1 MKKTIKGLSLAI
13 LFIFAL
19 GNITLAASMGDV
31 KAYSYPDTK
40 DFFGGYFD
48 FSGSAQELRARDRD
62 VKNVYVS
69 VKALCRERIIK
80 TVDKLEHYRSG
91 AYAGGT
97 GFFQENFDGYIEISA
112 LARTRYVDDSTD
124 QDSDSSYI
132 RYMYP
137 GPQPF
142 KEGYN
147 ADQLNSFNN
156 TFDAH
161 AQELILLGKDNPTV
175 LRTRDA
181 GNKFQFVSR
190 SQLCTDDSYEK
201 YKGIYVNYVLDAN
214 LQEGDFMPTGVYIF
228 DDNEVKIVSINENQ
242 VYTFN
247 TK

>member
-1 MKKTIKGLSLAI
+1 
-13 LFIFAL
+13 
-19 GNITLAASMGDV
+19 
-31 KAYSYPDTK
+31 
-40 DFFGGYFD
+40 
-48 FSGSAQELRARDRD
+48 
-62 VKNVYVS
+62 
-69 VKALCRERIIK
+69 
-80 TVDKLEHYRSG
+80 
-91 AYAGGT
+91 
-97 GFFQENFDGYIEISA
+97 
-112 LARTRYVDDSTD
+112 
-124 QDSDSSYI
+124 
-132 RYMYP
+132 MYP

-142 KEGYN
+142 KERYN
-147 ADQLNSFNN
+147 ADQLNSFND

-214 LQEGDFMPTGVYIF
+214 LQEGDFMPTGVYIVN
-228 DDNEVKIVSINENQ
+228 DNEVKIVSINENQ